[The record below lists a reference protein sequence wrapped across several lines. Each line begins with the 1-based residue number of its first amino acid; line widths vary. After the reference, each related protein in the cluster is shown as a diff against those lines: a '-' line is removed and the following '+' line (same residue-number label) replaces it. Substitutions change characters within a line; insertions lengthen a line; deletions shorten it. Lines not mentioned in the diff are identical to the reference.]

1 MISQPSATNDM
12 AIHIV
17 ERAMHVNELIMIM
30 YNSPSPTV
38 YDHFKIVNSHLKN
51 HRVEVGQVVLLSP
64 PNSMECTR
72 EELIFLDVAHKV
84 DQNLKK
90 LGRQERILLAQ
101 RFDLL
106 SNVANYNGMFLGMAN
121 TAWTAQVKQVEVLL
135 KEIER
140 AYARSYNK
148 TGDLSNA
155 KFFAE
160 RKVLFQRL
168 DVALSRFGHPVMSGG
183 LVKGDVRRNL
193 GLSTKSIAH
202 QWKQNGGHAEKIPDF
217 AKHHKVAAQ
226 MSQNLSR
233 VGYIGMGLSVANA
246 EVNIRKA
253 CLAGDSEECTK
264 SKYTERGAAV
274 VSIGGGVLGGLGATY
289 ITCTLAFG
297 VPSGGSS
304 ALWCAI
310 VAGGVGGIAGGTIGA
325 KAGGIA
331 GEELYKYKRPL

>member
-1 MISQPSATNDM
+1 
-12 AIHIV
+12 
-17 ERAMHVNELIMIM
+17 
-30 YNSPSPTV
+30 
-38 YDHFKIVNSHLKN
+38 
-51 HRVEVGQVVLLSP
+51 
-64 PNSMECTR
+64 
-72 EELIFLDVAHKV
+72 
-84 DQNLKK
+84 
-90 LGRQERILLAQ
+90 
-101 RFDLL
+101 
-106 SNVANYNGMFLGMAN
+106 MFLGMAN
-121 TAWTAQVKQVEVLL
+121 TAWTAQVKQVEALL

-140 AYARSYNK
+140 AYAGSYNK

-183 LVKGDVRRNL
+183 LVKGDVRKNL

-253 CLAGDSEECTK
+253 CLADDSEACSK
-264 SKYTERGAAV
+264 SKYIERGKV
-274 VSIGGGVLGGLGATY
+274 IGSISGGAGGGFVASYLTCGFALGG
-289 ITCTLAFG
+289 
-297 VPSGGSS
+297 PSAGTSFI
-304 ALWCAI
+304 WCSIVAG
-310 VAGGVGGIAGGTIGA
+310 VAGGVVGA
-325 KAGGIA
+325 KAGGLA
-331 GEELYKYKRPL
+331 GDYAGNELYKSTRPL